1 MVKTKSIRK
10 QPGIRDPYIKVGRIC
25 ATLAR
30 EAHIRAAD
38 IYISRNYLTHVANK
52 HRVELSQIGLD
63 ALTFV
68 KAVCRDFNQIR
79 QGSRTSLLLVVYGGE
94 MSHVAAID
102 LNYSVKDNFW
112 EIKTASPRNSEAVK
126 RKPLVWEGAHP
137 SGGNGYR
144 PY

>member
-1 MVKTKSIRK
+1 MVALSIAIDLVEAFGGHASVESCT
-10 QPGIRDPYIKVGRIC
+10 QGI
-25 ATLAR
+25 TLA
-30 EAHIRAAD
+30 EAMVPCHID
-38 IYISRNYLTHVANK
+38 ISLMVGHAVN
-52 HRVELSQIGLD
+52 D
-63 ALTFV
+63 DFV